1 MSSKKWCVWMDGW
14 MDGWMDRWMDE
25 EYYLSKIN
33 PQRVARI
40 VGIGPSMLF
49 TLFTDITTCN
59 SRDTISVGIGPSVCV
74 YTVYRYHDL

>member
-1 MSSKKWCVWMDGW
+1 

-40 VGIGPSMLF
+40 VGIGPSM
-49 TLFTDITTCN
+49 
-59 SRDTISVGIGPSVCV
+59 CV